1 MIQMGCHVCFSDI
14 RIRTCYKQFHR
25 YHLILVVVYCSYVTA
40 FNLHCKH
47 ILYLSLHL
55 KFVAI
60 FTTDTM
66 MCRIYSQKKLH
77 SIIIS
82 LSK

>member
-40 FNLHCKH
+40 FNPHCKH
-47 ILYLSLHL
+47 ILYLSLHFE
-55 KFVAI
+55 FVAI